1 MSQTFTIR
9 AARLDDLEAVT
20 KLFNEHSRRLH
31 GAVDDTAEEI
41 LQYWE
46 SPDVDFDHDVI
57 VAEGSGGSIVG
68 YGDVGEFGG
77 AVWLDIRAFDAEL
90 EHALLDEVERI
101 ANEKQPGARLIGF
114 VTEKDE
120 ALRGVYEERGYEVI
134 RHSYRMEIELQDN
147 PAASAPP
154 EGVVIRPMREGEE
167 EQVYE
172 VHEQS
177 FVDAW
182 MHTREPFEQW
192 QHWFM
197 KDPAFDSSLWF
208 VAETKDEIAGVAI
221 CNTRGN
227 EQGVGWVR
235 VLGVLRAHRRRGIGE
250 ALLRHA
256 FAEFRRRG
264 LDRVGLGVDAS
275 SPTGAV
281 ALYERAGM
289 HVARTSLQLE
299 KVSG

>member
-1 MSQTFTIR
+1 VSLTFTIR
-9 AARLDDLEAVT
+9 AAKLDDLQTVT
-20 KLFNEHSRRLH
+20 ELFNEHSRRLH

-57 VAEGSGGSIVG
+57 VAEGSDGSLVG

-77 AVWLDIRAFDAEL
+77 AIWLDIRAFDAEV
-90 EHALLDEVERI
+90 EHRLLDGLEQI
-101 ANEKQPGARLIGF
+101 AQEKRPGARLLGF

-120 ALRGVYEERGYEVI
+120 VLRSVYEERGYEVI
-134 RHSYRMEIELQDN
+134 RHSYRMEIELKDL
-147 PAASAPP
+147 PAAVSPP

-177 FVDAW
+177 FEDAW

-192 QHWFM
+192 QHWYV
-197 KDPAFDSSLWF
+197 KDPSFDPSLWF
-208 VAETKDEIAGVAI
+208 VAEVDGELAGVAI

-227 EQGVGWVR
+227 EARVGWVR
-235 VLGVLRAHRRRGIGE
+235 VLGVLRSHRRRGVGE
-250 ALLRHA
+250 ALLRYA
-256 FAEFRRRG
+256 FAEFERRG
-264 LDRVGLGVDAS
+264 FERVGLGVDAS
-275 SPTGAV
+275 SPTRAV

-299 KVSG
+299 KR